1 MPSGRKGW
9 LEPLSEIKKRF
20 SNFERKIEN
29 IAKIWYNVYENKKE
43 SEEVKSNELN
53 C

>member
-1 MPSGRKGW
+1 M
-9 LEPLSEIKKRF
+9 E
-20 SNFERKIEN
+20 KIEN

-53 C
+53 Y